1 MFYRVKV
8 LGSVAV
14 LGRIATANF
23 SAHQTHAQ
31 VNPGVPGLNTLFADV
46 LVGRPN
52 LDLVKMR
59 TLLLHFSSS
68 TFGFEFEV

>member
-1 MFYRVKV
+1 MFCRVEV

-14 LGRIATANF
+14 LGRIATADF
-23 SAHQTHAQ
+23 TAHQTHPQ

-46 LVGRPN
+46 LVGRPD
-52 LDLVKMR
+52 LDLVEMR
-59 TLLLHFSSS
+59 TLLFHFSSS